1 MLDLRMDNEKTPHLV
16 LHHSSNVMHC
26 TTAAPLPCD
35 SFKCPPLSKEA
46 MMRYHTMGRQSA
58 DALVAKAKLVGGAY
72 DWKLHK
78 DAAELK
84 IYKHCSFSAFQG
96 RSTRYCGVMEVVGDL
111 DEYLDVFRYDSTDQ
125 ARECYRRF
133 GSACVDVAVLHTIFQ
148 SNPYRP
154 NDSTR
159 ITWCLLKSRLDGLV
173 ARRDFVVLETDY
185 EFQLNGRRAWVRSCR
200 SIELSAFPDMQ
211 KQLRCRRGYMHD
223 MGQVVVESDR
233 PGYLH
238 MTHVA
243 DMDMKGMAPSWA
255 MDFTIKSWL
264 RSMTSVD
271 RFMRENRL
279 SRTPF
284 LNYTELCPPED
295 RSTCSLCRRKFCL
308 LRKKSNC
315 FKCGDVVCR
324 ACNRLWNLKVD
335 DYAFQLRACLP
346 CSLNNSAEPSS
357 WPANSHYGTI
367 TTLAWPELLTKITA
381 WTLRDIEQDTEVSI
395 DLSDYV
401 DSGRE
406 RPVDPIVLDIPSM
419 QGGLEALSTWKLKSK
434 C

>member
-1 MLDLRMDNEKTPHLV
+1 MLDLRMDNETPHLV
-16 LHHSSNVMHC
+16 LRHKEHRDALYDSA
-26 TTAAPLPCD
+26 TT
-35 SFKCPPLSKEA
+35 CPPLSKEA
-46 MMRYHTMGRQSA
+46 IMRYNDMGRQSA
-58 DALVAKAKLVGGAY
+58 ETLVAKAKLLGGAY

-78 DAAELK
+78 DESELK
-84 IYKHCSFSAFQG
+84 IYKHCSFSAVQG
-96 RSTRYCGVMEVVGDL
+96 RSSRYCGVMEVVGDL
-111 DEYLDVFRYDSTDQ
+111 DEYIDVFRYDTTDR

-133 GSACVDVAVLHTIFQ
+133 GTACVDVAVLHTISQ
-148 SNPYRP
+148 CNPYRP

-159 ITWCLLKSRLDGLV
+159 IKWCLLKSRLDGLI
-173 ARRDFVVLETDY
+173 ARRDFVLLETEY
-185 EFQLNGRRAWVRSCR
+185 EFQVNGRRAWVRSCR

-211 KQLRCRRGYMHD
+211 KQLRCCRGYMYD

-233 PGYLH
+233 PGYVV

-243 DMDMKGMAPSWA
+243 DMDIKGMAPSWA
-255 MDFTIKSWL
+255 LGFTIKSWL
-264 RSMTSVD
+264 RSMTSID

-284 LNYTELCPPED
+284 LNYSELCPPEE

-324 ACNRLWNLKVD
+324 TCNRLWNLKVD
-335 DYAFQLRACLP
+335 DYAFRLRACLP
-346 CSLNNSAEPSS
+346 CSLNTADPSS
-357 WPANSHYGTI
+357 WPPNSHYGTI

-401 DSGRE
+401 DSGRD

-419 QGGLEALSTWKLKSK
+419 RGCGLEALSTWRLKSK